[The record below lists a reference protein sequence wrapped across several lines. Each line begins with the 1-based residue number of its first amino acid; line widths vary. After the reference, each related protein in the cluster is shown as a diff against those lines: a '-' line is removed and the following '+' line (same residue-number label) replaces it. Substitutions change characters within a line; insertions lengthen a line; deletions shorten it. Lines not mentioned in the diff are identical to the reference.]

1 MEEVKKRP
9 SFFKRTM
16 IVDRKTQYAI
26 LFYSMLVA
34 MMTVLLTGIFF
45 VTLQSASTLVD
56 PTASSFTY
64 FLIIALLWAVVMIC
78 LALLGILLSHRIAG
92 PVHRMR
98 VHMQKVAEGGVIE
111 ELKLRKDDHFMDLA
125 DDYNKVLERLRR
137 AETR

>member
-1 MEEVKKRP
+1 MEDVKKRP

-98 VHMQKVAEGGVIE
+98 VHMQNVATGGAIE

-125 DDYNKVLERLRR
+125 DDYNKVLERLRK